1 MGPRPAATLRLVW
14 ALAILQMFVWLFALT
29 FVAMGVLCIA
39 AVDLLV
45 WLELGAMA
53 GAVHLAV
60 VAALILRR
68 SARRTSGVV
77 AP

>member
-1 MGPRPAATLRLVW
+1 MWV
-14 ALAILQMFVWLFALT
+14 LAILQVFVWLFALT
-29 FVAMGVLCIA
+29 FVAMGVLCLA

-68 SARRTSGVV
+68 SARRSSGIV

>member
-1 MGPRPAATLRLVW
+1 MGQRPAATLRFVW
-14 ALAILQMFVWLFALT
+14 ALVILQMFVWLFALT

-45 WLELGAMA
+45 WFELGAMA
-53 GAVHLAV
+53 GTVHLAV

-68 SARRTSGVV
+68 SALRTSGVI

>member
-1 MGPRPAATLRLVW
+1 MW
-14 ALAILQMFVWLFALT
+14 ALAILQLFVWLFALT

-39 AVDLLV
+39 VVDLLV
-45 WLELGAMA
+45 WLELGATV

-60 VAALILRR
+60 VAAMILRR

-77 AP
+77 AA